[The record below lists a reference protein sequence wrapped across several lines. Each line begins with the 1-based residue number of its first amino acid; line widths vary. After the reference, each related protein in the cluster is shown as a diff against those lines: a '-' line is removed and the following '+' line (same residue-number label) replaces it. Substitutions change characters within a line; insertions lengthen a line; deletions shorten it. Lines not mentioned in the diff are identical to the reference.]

1 MTNSAIIT
9 LEGEK
14 LKATPLN
21 SGKTKCSRM
30 TTLTTLIQCSTGR
43 PSQSN

>member
-1 MTNSAIIT
+1 MTNSANIT

-21 SGKTKCSRM
+21 SGKT
-30 TTLTTLIQCSTGR
+30 QNAQG
-43 PSQSN
+43 